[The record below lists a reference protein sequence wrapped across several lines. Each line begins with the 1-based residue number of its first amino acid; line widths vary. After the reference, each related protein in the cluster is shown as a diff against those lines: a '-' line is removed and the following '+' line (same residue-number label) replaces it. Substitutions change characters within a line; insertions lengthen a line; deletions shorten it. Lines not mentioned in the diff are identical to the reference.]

1 MSRSRLGTSI
11 PTTPLPGIGA
21 TMRIDMAC
29 SAMVRSSARPAMRL
43 ILMPGAGEN
52 SYMVMTGPG
61 QISTTSPSMP

>member
-1 MSRSRLGTSI
+1 
-11 PTTPLPGIGA
+11 
-21 TMRIDMAC
+21 MRIDMAC
-29 SAMVRSSARPAMRL
+29 SAMVRSSDNPAMRL